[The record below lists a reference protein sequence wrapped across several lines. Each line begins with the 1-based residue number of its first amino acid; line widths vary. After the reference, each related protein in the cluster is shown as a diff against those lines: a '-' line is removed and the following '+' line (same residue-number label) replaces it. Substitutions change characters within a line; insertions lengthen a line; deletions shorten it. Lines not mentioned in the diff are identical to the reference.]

1 MHRRGLDEFGEER
14 ALKYVR
20 KISVADVD
28 QLRNEAEILCE
39 MDHPHVARIFEYFEN
54 KDYFC
59 FVMEQCSGGELFDF
73 IIRHGE
79 DGGHFTNREAA
90 HLLYEMA
97 SALNYC
103 HSQGIIHRDVKPE
116 NFLFHSAEAD
126 APLKLIDFGISRR
139 KGTAKRRNGMGGDI
153 EGTFWYMAPEMFAG
167 LVDPKGDV
175 WGLGVIFFIL
185 LFGHPP
191 FEQSSR
197 GRSQI
202 AEGKM
207 QVEPEEWEACCE
219 SAKDLLGK
227 KVPHP

>member
-1 MHRRGLDEFGEER
+1 M
-14 ALKYVR
+14 R

-79 DGGHFTNREAA
+79 DGGHFTNHEAA

-103 HSQGIIHRDVKPE
+103 HSQGI
-116 NFLFHSAEAD
+116 S
-126 APLKLIDFGISRR
+126 
-139 KGTAKRRNGMGGDI
+139 
-153 EGTFWYMAPEMFAG
+153 
-167 LVDPKGDV
+167 
-175 WGLGVIFFIL
+175 
-185 LFGHPP
+185 
-191 FEQSSR
+191 
-197 GRSQI
+197 
-202 AEGKM
+202 
-207 QVEPEEWEACCE
+207 C
-219 SAKDLLGK
+219 
-227 KVPHP
+227 